1 MQNKEQNKQYIKE
14 ALVNRGIKNPLLI
27 DSILAVIGKESNY
40 QTIEENLNYTA
51 PRIKQVFK
59 SVNDGQAKQLANNP
73 QALANFVYGKKGGN
87 TAPGDGYK
95 YRGRAFNQI
104 TFKNTYKLIG
114 EQIGKDLVNNPELLN
129 EPKTGAL
136 ATAQFFKNGLISN
149 RQRIIDKY
157 GIDILNIKPNEN
169 PNTILKIATNLNA
182 GLGASPPVVENEYKK
197 ALKYFAKSSVT
208 NVIPLLLIAG
218 ALLYYYSSNPI
229 SK

>member
-59 SVNDGQAKQLANNP
+59 NVNDGQAKQLANNP
-73 QALANFVYGKKGGN
+73 QALANFVYGNKGGN
-87 TAPGDGYK
+87 NATEGYK
-95 YRGRAFNQI
+95 YRGRSYNQI

-129 EPKTGAL
+129 EPKTGAM
-136 ATAQFFKNGLISN
+136 ATAQYFKNGLISN

-157 GIDILNIKPNEN
+157 NIDILNIKPNEN

-182 GLGASPPVVENEYKK
+182 GLGASAPLVESEYKK
-197 ALKYFAKSSVT
+197 ALKFFSKNSVT
-208 NVIPLLLIAG
+208 NVIPLLIIAG